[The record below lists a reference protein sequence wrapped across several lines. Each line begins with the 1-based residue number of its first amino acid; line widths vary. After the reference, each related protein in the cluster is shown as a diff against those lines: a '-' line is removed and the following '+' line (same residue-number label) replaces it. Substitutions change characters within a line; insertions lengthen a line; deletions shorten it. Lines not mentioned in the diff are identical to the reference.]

1 MTTPNDR
8 KRQAEAAAEK
18 REKEWSADA
27 DWDDPET
34 AAAIANVYD
43 GYLQGWTD
51 ADSTPPQ
58 QEGEEEMKTSKK
70 DREQL
75 REVAAD
81 YTGLGSL
88 GIAPMLVVRLLDDL
102 DTQESELTKLRAR
115 VALLEEALGFYGSPE
130 SWIIRDKDSWKKSS
144 PRSYGDDEIILNY
157 QHPNR
162 DWVGTIDVG
171 GKRARTALQRSKEL
185 GDG

>member
-1 MTTPNDR
+1 
-8 KRQAEAAAEK
+8 
-18 REKEWSADA
+18 
-27 DWDDPET
+27 
-34 AAAIANVYD
+34 
-43 GYLQGWTD
+43 
-51 ADSTPPQ
+51 
-58 QEGEEEMKTSKK
+58 MKTSK
-70 DREQL
+70 EQ
-75 REVAAD
+75 RNEMRI
-81 YTGLGSL
+81 GLVCLVPINKSAG
-88 GIAPMLVVRLLDDL
+88 GISCHEKTICDCRVIEILDDL